1 MLSVVLVPPVSL
13 NETIEALVHGTNI
26 TTPFSNLT
34 DSYNVTQFE
43 QLLMTLNST
52 NSTAFDLYTNMTN
65 VTSNKKKKK
74 NLKIFILAGHLL
86 CTN

>member
-65 VTSNKKKKK
+65 VTSNKKKK
-74 NLKIFILAGHLL
+74 NLKIFILVGHLL